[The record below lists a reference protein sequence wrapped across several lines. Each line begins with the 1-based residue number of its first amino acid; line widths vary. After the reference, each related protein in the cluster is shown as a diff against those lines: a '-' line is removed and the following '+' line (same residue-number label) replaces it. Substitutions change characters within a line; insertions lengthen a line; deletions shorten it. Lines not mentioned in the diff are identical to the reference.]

1 MKFGVTQ
8 VLITTTK
15 HLTNKMG
22 KIKNIYIPETH
33 CLSQSNGELYI
44 EGENF
49 SIVWNCETLYTDLPH
64 IVKMVLEAREETN
77 NRIKEQLKEIIK

>member
-1 MKFGVTQ
+1 M
-8 VLITTTK
+8 
-15 HLTNKMG
+15 TNKMG

-49 SIVWNCETLYTDLPH
+49 NIVWNCETLYTDLPH
-64 IVKMVLEAREETN
+64 IVRMVLEAREETN

>member
-1 MKFGVTQ
+1 ME
-8 VLITTTK
+8 LC
-15 HLTNKMG
+15 KMG

-64 IVKMVLEAREETN
+64 IVRMVLEAREETN
-77 NRIKEQLKEIIK
+77 ERIKEQLKELIL

>member
-1 MKFGVTQ
+1 MK
-8 VLITTTK
+8 
-15 HLTNKMG
+15 

-33 CLSQSNGELYI
+33 SLSQSDGELYI

-49 SIVWNCETLYTDLPH
+49 NIVWNCETLYTDLPY

-77 NRIKEQLKEIIK
+77 ERIKEQLKDLLL